1 MSKLFH
7 QTKKTVLLFLIPIMF
22 TVFLFSC
29 GDKKEDVQPQ
39 PTIAS
44 LSISEGVVGTNVTI
58 TGTNFGTLAADVEV
72 TFNNTKA
79 VVTNVTATAIATTVP
94 TGATSGSVK
103 VKVKLLQASGPSFT
117 VLAPITVSALPL
129 SVTVN
134 ENLSVGALVGT
145 LSATTNRGN
154 LIYSLASQSVTGA
167 MSINSTTGI
176 LTVANAT
183 AFDFEVN
190 PTITAVASVANGTET
205 ATANITVTLNNVIDV
220 ALGNFNATVAE
231 NQANSAVIGTMNV
244 LTGAG
249 AFAITTQT
257 PMGAL
262 AVNATTGQLTVAN
275 GASFDFEVNP
285 TITAAVTLSGGS
297 EIKTASVTITLT
309 NIVEVTISNLTASI
323 AENPAAN
330 AVIGTVAATIPVG
343 VGGSIA
349 YAITTQSPAGAMAI
363 NTSTGQLTVATVA
376 SFDFE
381 TNPTITATVSA
392 TNKSE
397 VKTAS
402 VTISITDVIET
413 LPTVTLV
420 AGSETVTG
428 CGTAGS
434 VVRFTEPFFG
444 QTDQTEGNAL
454 KILMADLT
462 CGITEI
468 TLPNTGSPTATN
480 IHTNAGSYIMLDV
493 VKYSTYYLA
502 TYYAQSN
509 GAGNVLKI
517 PADGSSVPTN
527 LLANNAVFQP
537 TGITV
542 DASGNI
548 FISETDGRKIKKFSA
563 TGALLA
569 TYGTGAVGGA
579 DGTASTA
586 SFARTRDVQIDASGN
601 LYVADRSSVR
611 KIDLNGNVTTVAGA
625 NNVLGDAIG
634 SSGAARFNEI
644 HAIGLLPN
652 GSILV
657 ADNSNGKIKQIDTS
671 GNVTT
676 LISGLSGP
684 LGIMVQD
691 NNTFFFTQSGKPGL
705 YKATR

>member
-1 MSKLFH
+1 M
-7 QTKKTVLLFLIPIMF
+7 I

-29 GDKKEDVQPQ
+29 GDKKEEVQPQ
-39 PTIAS
+39 PTIGS

-79 VVTNVTATAIATTVP
+79 VVTNVTPTAIATTVP
-94 TGATSGSVK
+94 TGATSGNVN

-154 LIYSLASQSVTGA
+154 LIYSLASQSVAGA
-167 MSINSTTGI
+167 MSINSTSGI

-205 ATANITVTLNNVIDV
+205 ATANITVTLNNVTDV
-220 ALGNFNATVAE
+220 ALGNFSTTVAE

-275 GASFDFEVNP
+275 SASFDFEVNP
-285 TITAAVTLSGGS
+285 TITATVSISGGS
-297 EIKTASVTITLT
+297 EVKTASVTVTLT
-309 NIVEVTISNLTASI
+309 NVEEVTTSNLTASI

-343 VGGSIA
+343 VGGTIA

-363 NTSTGQLTVATVA
+363 NTSTGQLTVATVS

-397 VKTAS
+397 VKNAS
-402 VTISITDVIET
+402 VTITLTNVVDVATISSLSTNASEASTIIVIKGENFGTVLSNVKVLFNTIEVDPTAITNTEV
-413 LPTVTLV
+413 TVTVPSNAVSGQVKVKVSEVESNGTTFKVLPSNGLIGKYLFSGDASDAQSSNIGTVSGASLV
-420 AGSETVTG
+420 TDRFNNAASAYSFDGVNDNINLGDLTAYRFGTGDFTV
-428 CGTAGS
+428 S
-434 VVRFTEPFFG
+434 LWFQFTESQLSAMLSKQDPNPNYEQYSLFIASS
-444 QTDQTEGNAL
+444 GNATSSGTKAGFFVNTSNFNTRTSASGPYNDGL
-454 KILMADLT
+454 WHNLVLVT
-462 CGITEI
+462 SY
-468 TLPNTGSPTATN
+468 TGSTTM
-480 IHTNAGSYIMLDV
+480 YID
-493 VKYSTYYLA
+493 
-502 TYYAQSN
+502 
-509 GAGNVLKI
+509 NVLNASAATAFTGTI
-517 PADGSSVPTN
+517 SSVN
-527 LLANNAVFQP
+527 QP
-537 TGITV
+537 LMIG
-542 DASGNI
+542 SLGSN
-548 FISETDGRKIKKFSA
+548 R
-563 TGALLA
+563 
-569 TYGTGAVGGA
+569 
-579 DGTASTA
+579 
-586 SFARTRDVQIDASGN
+586 
-601 LYVADRSSVR
+601 LYFKG
-611 KIDLNGNVTTVAGA
+611 KIDDVRIYNRAL
-625 NNVLGDAIG
+625 
-634 SSGAARFNEI
+634 AADEF
-644 HAIGLLPN
+644 
-652 GSILV
+652 
-657 ADNSNGKIKQIDTS
+657 
-671 GNVTT
+671 
-676 LISGLSGP
+676 
-684 LGIMVQD
+684 
-691 NNTFFFTQSGKPGL
+691 
-705 YKATR
+705 